1 MTIRRS
7 IPYTGGPSYIG
18 GINSPPLEPADY
30 SNDVNFIY
38 NGTFESAFIG
48 TQGWAPTNSGRVT
61 LARDT
66 VDPMSGTA
74 SMKVTLSADNGSDG
88 VQCFLFNFINLA
100 DLVGATLTLS
110 FKLRGSGDL
119 MVYLAWAAVPDET
132 LWTGTAGVQQTVS
145 EDFVVPADATRLDLM
160 IVTGWDGSQVG
171 VEYWLD
177 DIKLLKTAD
186 AP

>member
-1 MTIRRS
+1 MTQLIVARGES
-7 IPYTGGPSYIG
+7 GGG
-18 GINSPPLEPADY
+18 GGADP
-30 SNDVNFIY
+30 DDDLNFIY
-38 NGTFESAFIG
+38 NGKFESAFIG
-48 TQGWAPTNSGRVT
+48 AQGWAPTDSGRVT

-66 VDPMSGTA
+66 ANPMSGTA
-74 SMKVTLSADNGSDG
+74 SLKVTVGEDFGSDG
-88 VQCFLFNFINLA
+88 VQCFLFNFINLV
-100 DLVGATLTLS
+100 DLAGATLNLS

-119 MVYLAWAAVPDET
+119 MVYLTWAAVPDET